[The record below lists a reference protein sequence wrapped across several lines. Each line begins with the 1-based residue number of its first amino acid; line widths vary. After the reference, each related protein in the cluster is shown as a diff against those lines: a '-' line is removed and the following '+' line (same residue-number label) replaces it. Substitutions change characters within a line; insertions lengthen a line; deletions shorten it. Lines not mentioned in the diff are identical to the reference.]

1 MIRILR
7 RATDPLF
14 DQLELRWHSDSSRR
28 FVGST
33 LAATFLAT
41 LVVIELNRQGFLP
54 ADVGSYLP
62 SNHFQAIHFAFT
74 LLLLFEVVALV
85 FSLVQSV
92 ANSVGRQFEV
102 LSLILLRRAFEEL
115 DTADAAHW
123 TEVSDSLLRM
133 LSDAGGAL
141 VIFAGLGFYYRLQRH
156 QAITD
161 DAQEQS
167 TFIAIKKVIA
177 LLLLVIFF
185 LVGSRDLW
193 LFLTGRETYPFFPA
207 FYTILIFSDI
217 LIVFISLRY
226 SSTYRV
232 VFRNSGFAVT
242 TVLLRLALGAPS
254 YYNSLIGLAAI
265 LFAIGLTASYNF
277 LAPAS
282 EDQERARPAVE

>member
-14 DQLELRWHSDSSRR
+14 DQLELRWHSDASRR
-28 FVGST
+28 FIGST
-33 LAATFLAT
+33 LAAAFLAT
-41 LVVIELNRQGFLP
+41 LVVIELNRQGALP
-54 ADVGSYLP
+54 PGVGSHIP

-85 FSLVQSV
+85 FNLVRSV

-115 DTADAAHW
+115 DSADAEHW
-123 TEVSDSLLRM
+123 TEVSDGVLRM
-133 LSDAGGAL
+133 LSDAFGAL
-141 VIFAGLGFYYRLQRH
+141 VIFAGLGFYYRLQKH
-156 QAITD
+156 QAITHD
-161 DAQEQS
+161 VREQS
-167 TFIAIKKVIA
+167 TFIAIKKIIA
-177 LLLLVIFF
+177 LLLLAIF
-185 LVGSRDLW
+185 LVVGSRDVW
-193 LFLTGRETYPFFPA
+193 LFLAGRETYPFFPA

-232 VFRNSGFAVT
+232 VFRNSGFAVA

-265 LFAIGLTASYNF
+265 LFAIGLTASYNS
-277 LAPAS
+277 LSPAR
-282 EDQERARPAVE
+282 EE